1 MRGSQGPAGVNG
13 PNGPSGIRGS
23 QGNQGSTGSGAG
35 PAGAPGSGEPNGG
48 NINNHMFV
56 ILSTDPLNT
65 GNMAIMDVAG
75 QYGSISGV
83 TVNSNNIVFPAGT
96 YYIEYSVIFLCNQAI
111 LPVNNVGSSSETL
124 MIDFNDQN
132 SIIPGNGAAEL
143 ATFESVDNAV
153 NSNGQLN
160 VTGMTIAMTYSFT
173 STQTRYPRVYNLTGN
188 TIEWNQQSSQGQSC
202 LMITK
207 LA

>member
-1 MRGSQGPAGVNG
+1 
-13 PNGPSGIRGS
+13 
-23 QGNQGSTGSGAG
+23 
-35 PAGAPGSGEPNGG
+35 
-48 NINNHMFV
+48 
-56 ILSTDPLNT
+56 
-65 GNMAIMDVAG
+65 
-75 QYGSISGV
+75 
-83 TVNSNNIVFPAGT
+83 
-96 YYIEYSVIFLCNQAI
+96 
-111 LPVNNVGSSSETL
+111 
-124 MIDFNDQN
+124 MIDFNDLN
-132 SIIPGNGAAEL
+132 SSVPGNGNAEL

-188 TIEWNQQSSQGQSC
+188 TIKWTQQQSQGQSC